1 MENAAEA
8 LQMAAAVLIFVLALT
23 ISINAFSEA
32 RMTSQTILDYTD
44 REYEYTYVEENKD
57 SNGIAITHRMVGLE
71 SIVPSI
77 YKAYKENYKI
87 VFDDDGNTEVVDAS
101 NLLGDDGIYRIK
113 ESGRDVAV
121 YSIDLQNQVLG
132 SDTQKEQ
139 FIMAILYGNRYAD
152 FGAVSQNFID
162 NLGIYLNETGIYDKI
177 INNGTGLYESLGMY
191 YQEET
196 PNELS
201 DESSDIADDEN
212 VSSVPDANK
221 TIKRVVTYSIS
232 IPRKNG

>member
-8 LQMAAAVLIFVLALT
+8 LHMAAAVLIFVLALT

-32 RMTSQTILDYTD
+32 RMTSQTILDYND
-44 REYEYTYVEENKD
+44 REYEYTYVED
-57 SNGIAITHRMVGLE
+57 NGTTKRIVGLE

-121 YSIDLQNQVLG
+121 YSIDLQNEVLG

-139 FIMAILYGNRYAD
+139 FIMSILYGNRYAD
-152 FGAVSQNFID
+152 FGTVRQNFID

-177 INNGTGLYESLGMY
+177 ISNGTGLYESLGIY

-196 PNELS
+196 PSQYS
-201 DESSDIADDEN
+201 DGSSDDEN

-232 IPRKNG
+232 IPNG

>member
-8 LQMAAAVLIFVLALT
+8 LHMAAAVLIFVLALT

-32 RMTSQTILDYTD
+32 RMTSQTLLDYND
-44 REYEYTYVEENKD
+44 REYEYTYVED
-57 SNGIAITHRMVGLE
+57 NGTTKRIVGLE

-113 ESGRDVAV
+113 ESGHDVAV
-121 YSIDLQNQVLG
+121 YSIDLQNEVLG

-139 FIMAILYGNRYAD
+139 FIMSILYGNRYAD
-152 FGAVSQNFID
+152 FGTVRQNFID

-177 INNGTGLYESLGMY
+177 ISNGTGLYESLGIY

-196 PNELS
+196 PSQYS
-201 DESSDIADDEN
+201 DGSSDDEN

-232 IPRKNG
+232 IPNG

>member
-8 LQMAAAVLIFVLALT
+8 LHMAAAVLIFVLALT
-23 ISINAFSEA
+23 ISINVFSEA
-32 RMTSQTILDYTD
+32 RMTSQTLLDYND
-44 REYEYTYVEENKD
+44 REYEYTYVED
-57 SNGIAITHRMVGLE
+57 NGTTKRIVGLE

-113 ESGRDVAV
+113 ESGHDVAV
-121 YSIDLQNQVLG
+121 YSIDLQNEVLG

-152 FGAVSQNFID
+152 FGTVRQNFID

-177 INNGTGLYESLGMY
+177 INNGTGLYESLGVY

-196 PNELS
+196 PS
-201 DESSDIADDEN
+201 QSSDGSSDDEY
-212 VSSVPDANK
+212 VGSVPDANK

-232 IPRKNG
+232 IPNG

>member
-8 LQMAAAVLIFVLALT
+8 LHMAAAVLIFVLALT

-32 RMTSQTILDYTD
+32 RMTSQTLLDYND
-44 REYEYTYVEENKD
+44 REYEYTYVED
-57 SNGIAITHRMVGLE
+57 NGTTKRIVGLE

-113 ESGRDVAV
+113 ESGHDVAV
-121 YSIDLQNQVLG
+121 YSIDLQNEVLG

-152 FGAVSQNFID
+152 FGTVRQNFID

-201 DESSDIADDEN
+201 DESSDGSSDNEKEG
-212 VSSVPDANK
+212 SVPDANK

-232 IPRKNG
+232 IPNG